1 MNEHD
6 VRQAF
11 RSQAAACTA
20 MGSPFMALLC
30 EVLAEWLDRG
40 SWTGQR
46 ILDWQRDPNEDA
58 LQMRVTG
65 GLHALVRKGLAPELA
80 ALYPPRRL
88 PPPKALGAAVRAA
101 IRSHDA
107 FLFHWLDSP
116 PQTNEVGRSA
126 VLMAGMLTVA
136 AATGKPLAL
145 RELGSSAGLNLRLDR
160 YAYQLGGLAVGPP
173 DAPLT
178 LTPEWVGIDPPAAPI
193 RVANRRGV
201 DRAPLD
207 VRDRQTR
214 ERLLAFVWAD
224 RPERLTRLAAALD
237 DAMTD
242 PPPVDRGDAAAWAE
256 ANVVPEPGVATVVY
270 HSIVHQYFPE
280 ATKIR
285 LAEHMAAMGARATAD
300 APLAWLRMEVEDP
313 AQATTVPPTLRLR
326 MWPGG
331 EDRLLARVHPH
342 GAKVVWLAESP
353 ATG

>member
-1 MNEHD
+1 MDEHR
-6 VRQAF
+6 VREAF

-30 EVLAEWLDRG
+30 TVLSDWIDRG
-40 SWTGQR
+40 SWTGSR
-46 ILDWQRDPNEDA
+46 ILDWPVDPNSDA

-88 PPPKALGAAVRAA
+88 PSAKTLGAAVRAA
-101 IRSHDA
+101 IRSHDG

-126 VLMAGMLTVA
+126 VLMAGLLVIA
-136 AATGKPLAL
+136 AETGKPLAL

-160 YAYQLGGLAVGPP
+160 YAYRLGAYAFGPP
-173 DAPLT
+173 DAPLM
-178 LTPEWVGIDPPAAPI
+178 LEPEWDGGDPPHAEV
-193 RVANRRGV
+193 RVVSRRGV

-207 VRDRQTR
+207 ISDLRTR

-224 RPERLTRLAAALD
+224 RPERLARLAAALD
-237 DAMTD
+237 AAALD
-242 PPPVDRGDAAAWAE
+242 PPPIDRADAAAWVE
-256 ANVVPEPGVATVVY
+256 TNVRPEPGVATVVY

-285 LAEHMAAMGARATAD
+285 LAEHMAAMGALATAD
-300 APLAWLRMEVEDP
+300 APLAWLRMEVDDP
-313 AQATTVPPTLRLR
+313 VRATTEPPTLRLR
-326 MWPGG
+326 LWPGG

-342 GAKVVWLAESP
+342 GAKVAWLAESP
-353 ATG
+353 AAR